1 MGRNQKDYFDYG
13 DVYHIYNKVVTGQ
26 KLFESE
32 CDYQYFL
39 EKYMIY
45 LSPYFDT
52 FAYCLI
58 PNHFHFLVKVKEK
71 EMIDVSKEDTNAAKK
86 YLDGEE
92 SVNFFLENQLSR
104 MFSGI
109 ALRHNRAIGREGA
122 LFKEGTKRVLLK
134 TENRMVYQLCYIHH
148 NPIHHHLTKRYDA
161 WRYSSYNAYLSRK
174 PSRLQREDM
183 LEILDGIDGFLEI
196 HREFKLDMNE
206 DLFGEFDG
214 WKLGS

>member
-148 NPIHHHLTKRYDA
+148 NPINHHLTKRYDA